1 LRSNVRQQK
10 DEIMGAV
17 MALNVDQAAN
27 FWPIYEEY
35 DAELTELDNRRVAN
49 SSVLSC

>member
-1 LRSNVRQQK
+1 MRSNVRQQK